1 MTKINA
7 IIRNTVRAILAD
19 SREFDA
25 STMRISRDGSV
36 SARKDADKTFRAD
49 AARYLVGNV
58 RDMVA
63 LDGTR
68 REGW

>member
-1 MTKINA
+1 MTTKT
-7 IIRNTVRAILAD
+7 IRNTVRAILAD

-25 STMRISRDGSV
+25 ATMRISRDGQV

-49 AARYLVGNV
+49 AGRYLVGNV

-63 LDGTR
+63 ADGTR